1 MDKKIDLNNYKRKD
15 MYLRFLNET
24 NNTICVSGEFDI
36 TKIFR
41 YSKKG
46 YKLNC
51 LLLYC
56 IQQETNKIEDFHYR
70 IKNKEL
76 FYSEKVLT
84 CSVAKGKNG
93 LLYYITYPYQNNYLN
108 FQKQY
113 KELNDNAYN
122 NCIHYLLDVWTKLY
136 NSALV
141 WFQFLSISSN
151 VQSDYSNHYLLW
163 GSYRKRFLKVK
174 LNISFKF
181 HHSLLD
187 GEMAVVFFNKL
198 QEEFNNF
205 KE

>member
-46 YKLNC
+46 HKLNC

-56 IQQETNKIEDFHYR
+56 IQQATNKIEDFHYR

-93 LLYYITYPYQNNYLN
+93 LLYYITYPYQNDYPN
-108 FQKQY
+108 FQK
-113 KELNDNAYN
+113 
-122 NCIHYLLDVWTKLY
+122 
-136 NSALV
+136 
-141 WFQFLSISSN
+141 
-151 VQSDYSNHYLLW
+151 
-163 GSYRKRFLKVK
+163 
-174 LNISFKF
+174 
-181 HHSLLD
+181 
-187 GEMAVVFFNKL
+187 
-198 QEEFNNF
+198 
-205 KE
+205 